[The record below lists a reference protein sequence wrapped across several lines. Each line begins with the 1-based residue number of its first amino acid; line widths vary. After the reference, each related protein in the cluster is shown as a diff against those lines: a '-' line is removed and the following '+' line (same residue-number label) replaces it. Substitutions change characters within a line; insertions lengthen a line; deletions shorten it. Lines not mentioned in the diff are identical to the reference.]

1 MRSQV
6 WLLVCQWATLEKKLY
21 LYFQYSP
28 AWQNFVIAS
37 DISAGSIMKYI
48 WLVWKSTDFLIFFPM
63 PRGPPSKSISHFERM
78 WQARGTWNLPAAPK
92 KRVSAEPA
100 ILPQAGD
107 LAERGCRTLAVRD
120 TRRKDEHM
128 AGYPLDI
135 AHISVHIQI
144 YVPYWAVLLK

>member
-1 MRSQV
+1 LRE
-6 WLLVCQWATLEKKLY
+6 CDKLEGPEI
-21 LYFQYSP
+21 FQQP
-28 AWQNFVIAS
+28 Q
-37 DISAGSIMKYI
+37 
-48 WLVWKSTDFLIFFPM
+48 
-63 PRGPPSKSISHFERM
+63 
-78 WQARGTWNLPAAPK
+78 K